1 MNESSNDS
9 ANPAPGELRETPPDY
24 GFELPIEPGY
34 RERPP
39 RGSIE
44 AGIRLGLLALEQMK
58 DRPQVFAQREERRCD
73 VEFKL

>member
-9 ANPAPGELRETPPDY
+9 VDPAPGELRETPPDY
-24 GFELPIEPGY
+24 GFELPTEPGY

-44 AGIRLGLLALEQMK
+44 AGIRLGLLALEQIK
-58 DRPQVFAQREERRCD
+58 ERPQIFEQREARRCD

>member
-1 MNESSNDS
+1 MNESSRESTDPTAS
-9 ANPAPGELRETPPDY
+9 TLRETPPDY
-24 GFELPIEPGY
+24 GFELPVEPGY

-44 AGIRLGLLALEQMK
+44 AGIQLGLLALKQVRN
-58 DRPQVFAQREERRCD
+58 RPQLFAERDKRRCD

>member
-9 ANPAPGELRETPPDY
+9 ASGESSAMRETPPDF
-24 GFELPIEPGY
+24 GFDLPVEPGY

-39 RGSIE
+39 RGSME
-44 AGIRLGLLALEQMK
+44 AGIRLGLLALDQVK
-58 DRPQVFAQREERRCD
+58 NRPQIFAERDKRRCD

>member
-1 MNESSNDS
+1 MNEFSNES
-9 ANPAPGELRETPPDY
+9 GSGESPALRETPPDY
-24 GFELPIEPGY
+24 GFELPVEPGY

-44 AGIRLGLLALEQMK
+44 TGIRLGLLTLEQVK
-58 DRPQVFAQREERRCD
+58 NRPQIFAERDKRRCD